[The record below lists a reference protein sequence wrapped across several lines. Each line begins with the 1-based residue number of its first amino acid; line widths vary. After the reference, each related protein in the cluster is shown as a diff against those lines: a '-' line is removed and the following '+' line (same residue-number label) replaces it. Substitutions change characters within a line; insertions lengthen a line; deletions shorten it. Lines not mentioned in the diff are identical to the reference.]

1 MKKIFLSL
9 VLSLFLVPLA
19 ANAASIEITSLAASP
34 SGGVSNGF
42 GENTASGT
50 HGAITG
56 QFSDVWQLSFPTPNA
71 VVSLTAGGFSGF
83 NVEYNLDNSSNYIT
97 AGIINNGGG
106 NWSILPPVLLGINS
120 PLFVRLSGA
129 GTNGQ
134 YALNIQNAGSP
145 SAVPVPAAVWLFGSA
160 LMGLVGVSRRKKA

>member
-19 ANAASIEITSLAASP
+19 ANSAAIEITSVSASP
-34 SGGVSNGF
+34 SGGVSNGS
-42 GENTASGT
+42 GTNTASGT

-56 QFSDVWQLSFPTPNA
+56 QFSDVWSLTFPTPNA
-71 VVSLTAGGFSGF
+71 VVSLTAGGFSAF
-83 NVEYNLDNSSNYIT
+83 SVEYNRDNSNIFTT

-120 PLFVRLSGA
+120 PLFVRLTGA
-129 GTNGQ
+129 GINGQ
-134 YALNIQNAGSP
+134 YALNIQNAGP
-145 SAVPVPAAVWLFGSA
+145 STVPVPAAVWLFGSA